1 MTVETQNRGVIGV
14 TDVQQGDMLKAWSV
28 AESREIFSPFTGY
41 SHFDADAFASYIELI
56 TASEKRLK
64 MTTTH
69 LMAKLNADDQTEFVH
84 ASQIQV
90 GDRILTSG
98 GQIENVAR
106 LDESVEKGVYAP
118 LTVEG
123 TVIVN
128 NMVASCYAN
137 YNSHQVAHLVH
148 PVLLSFANA
157 INSVLG
163 YKNIDE
169 MAHALKL
176 WTIAEQM
183 SLVSV

>member
-1 MTVETQNRGVIGV
+1 
-14 TDVQQGDMLKAWSV
+14 
-28 AESREIFSPFTGY
+28 
-41 SHFDADAFASYIELI
+41 
-56 TASEKRLK
+56 
-64 MTTTH
+64 
-69 LMAKLNADDQTEFVH
+69 
-84 ASQIQV
+84 
-90 GDRILTSG
+90 LTSG